1 MVYTSPHELLWISAY
16 LEDQDCLSIRG
27 YLRSRPQRRF
37 SRPQFFRLRT
47 SPALISGVIQDAQ
60 GAVVPGAKVTLINDA
75 QGAGSARSVMTSPEG
90 NFVFSPVLAGKVH
103 GQGGDDGLQEI

>member
-1 MVYTSPHELLWISAY
+1 MSFHKRILAIAAAA
-16 LEDQDCLSIRG
+16 SILAATVLQAQNIAG
-27 YLRSRPQRRF
+27 S
-37 SRPQFFRLRT
+37 
-47 SPALISGVIQDAQ
+47 ISGVIQDAQ